1 MPKLKTVII
10 AFGLV
15 CAAGATLAAPLP
27 RQKGCHAQTCRN
39 RVMDSDDFAIL
50 YTAVKNQSF
59 KDRQIEIIKIGALG
73 TSFSPSQCLSLMN
86 LFSFDDDKMQVLELM
101 APRLSEYY
109 GEDTEI
115 ILDAFSFPS
124 SKEKA
129 AKSSSATGHTQCNPM
144 KCRPTIDLP
153 NRRAAFHSLW
163 ILLFISRT
171 LIRRLLIPAGKT
183 ETDGQRIMA
192 CNRLTV

>member
-1 MPKLKTVII
+1 MEEVNELKFVKQIFIQPNQVKSRNNCYICIYKILPKSITGNMPKLKTVII

-15 CAAGATLAAPLP
+15 CAAGATMAAPLP

-50 YTAVKNQSF
+50 YNAVKNQSF
-59 KDRQIEIIKIGALG
+59 KDRQIDIIKIGALG

-101 APRLSEYY
+101 APGLSEYY

-129 AKSSSATGHTQCNPM
+129 CK
-144 KCRPTIDLP
+144 
-153 NRRAAFHSLW
+153 
-163 ILLFISRT
+163 ILLRHWPHTMQSNEM
-171 LIRRLLIPAGKT
+171 PP
-183 ETDGQRIMA
+183 DD
-192 CNRLTV
+192 